1 MKFTRRSF
9 VGAAAAPALLGAQ
22 SANDAIRAAF
32 VGVGNRGSYLLRHTL
47 SVPGVRVA
55 AVCDVR
61 EDRAQ
66 AAAEAAREKG
76 HAAKA
81 YYDHRKLLDDAQ
93 TFDAVIV
100 ATPTNTHREIA
111 VAALGADKHVYL
123 EKPMELTPERS
134 LAIVTAA
141 KAAKGILQV
150 GFQLRFDPRRRAAVE
165 FIHRGGIGRVLFM
178 QSFRHGRDLP
188 RSTRWY
194 FDRTVGGDNIV
205 EQACHILDLMT
216 WAVDQSPLR
225 VFGSGGINLY
235 RDIPPGRTTM
245 DNYAVIYEY
254 PGDVRLVF
262 SHIYFDPP
270 GFTGIKERVFGSIG
284 AIDLARAEFHERAN
298 RGAVPLEVPNAE
310 ENSTF
315 LSLRAFYENA
325 RAGRRPKLNNAES
338 GLRSTLVA
346 MMGRKAIY
354 ERRVVAWDEVAR

>member
-1 MKFTRRSF
+1 MKLTRRSF
-9 VGAAAAPALLGAQ
+9 VGAAAPALVGAQ

-32 VGVGNRGSYLLRHTL
+32 IGVGNRGSYLLRHSL
-47 SVPGVRVA
+47 AVPGVRVA
-55 AVCDVR
+55 AVCDVQ

-66 AAAEAAREKG
+66 AAAEVAGEKG

-81 YYDHRKLLDDAQ
+81 YYDYRKLLDDAR
-93 TFDAVIV
+93 TFDAVII
-100 ATPTNTHREIA
+100 ATPVNTHQEIA
-111 VAALGADKHVYL
+111 VAALAAGKHVYL
-123 EKPMELTPERS
+123 EKPMALTPDEC
-134 LAIVTAA
+134 LAIVTAS

-150 GFQLRFDPRRRAAVE
+150 GFQLRFDPRRRAAMD
-165 FIHRGGIGRVLFM
+165 FIHGGGIGKVLFM
-178 QSFRHGRDLP
+178 QGFRHGGDLP
-188 RSTRWY
+188 RNTPWY
-194 FDRTVGGDNIV
+194 FDRTVSGDNIV

-284 AIDLARAEFHERAN
+284 AVDLARAEFHERAN
-298 RGAVPLEVPNAE
+298 RGAVKLEVPNE
-310 ENSTF
+310 GENSTY
-315 LSLRAFYENA
+315 LSLKAFYENA
-325 RAGRRPKLNNAES
+325 RAGRKPPLNDADS
-338 GLRSTLVA
+338 ALRSTLVA

-354 ERRVVAWDEVAR
+354 ERRIVTWDEIAR